1 MFPAFVTGKLEECIA
16 FLKTLD
22 INIAEIDDTD
32 LLLTAFVHKS
42 YAADF
47 RDPLPHNERLEFI
60 GDAILGAVVNV
71 NLYKDF
77 PNESESTLTL
87 YKIALVRAETL
98 AEVAKEI
105 GLDQVIFLGNGELK
119 NE

>member
-1 MFPAFVTGKLEECIA
+1 MFPAFVTNKKDECKA
-16 FLKTLD
+16 FLASLD
-22 INIAEIDDTD
+22 IDISKIKNEE
-32 LLLTAFVHKS
+32 LMLTSFIHKS

-47 RDPLPHNERLEFI
+47 RDPVPHNERLEFI
-60 GDAILGAVVNV
+60 GDAVLGAVINV
-71 NLYKDF
+71 QLFHQF
-77 PNESESTLTL
+77 PTEPESMLTL

-98 AEVAKEI
+98 ADVAKEI